1 MAKEENVKKEEKVI
15 EVKERAEKV
24 SQEHLD
30 KLVAIANKIN
40 GLQFNI
46 GRAEAHKHKLLHEL
60 ALGQDTINLMQD
72 ELMKEY
78 GSADVNLTDGTIN
91 WPKENPGS
99 NGVEKSKED
108 EK

>member
-40 GLQFNI
+40 G
-46 GRAEAHKHKLLHEL
+46 
-60 ALGQDTINLMQD
+60 
-72 ELMKEY
+72 
-78 GSADVNLTDGTIN
+78 
-91 WPKENPGS
+91 
-99 NGVEKSKED
+99 
-108 EK
+108 

>member
-1 MAKEENVKKEEKVI
+1 MAKEKI
-15 EVKERAEKV
+15 LDVKERKDKV
-24 SQEHLD
+24 SEEHL
-30 KLVAIANKIN
+30 KEMVEIANKIN
-40 GLQFNI
+40 ALQFNI

>member
-1 MAKEENVKKEEKVI
+1 MAKNKKKTI
-15 EVKERAEKV
+15 EVKEKVEKI
-24 SQEHLD
+24 SAADLSKLQE
-30 KLVAIANKIN
+30 IANKIN
-40 GLQFNI
+40 GLHFNI
-46 GRAEAHKHKLLHEL
+46 GRVESQKHNLLHEL

-91 WPKENPGS
+91 WPKDNPGS